1 MNPDALIVGGGLAG
15 SSAAYHLSSLGS
27 VILLEQSAF
36 PAQGASK
43 QNAGMIR
50 RMAAEPCDRAL
61 AQRTF
66 HFLNEEA
73 PLWDNPPSSQV
84 TGAILG
90 LVRDPLWLHN
100 AVGHLRAHG
109 VTIEATE
116 TNQIPAALKDA
127 PLVAAWTLPEERVAD
142 APSLVQAFLRKAK
155 TQGASV
161 HTGAHVQRLLI
172 EEGQCVGVVTND
184 GPIYAGLVVL
194 AGGAWCAHLAKKAG
208 LHRPLIPLRRMVG
221 VTALD
226 PMATDTHPWCWL
238 DDVGCYVRPKNGA
251 WLACPCDET
260 PVVPPTDFESMGEP
274 TEKEWALLQ
283 GKLQRYFPSIARLG
297 VTSGWTGLRTYTPD
311 RKPLLGADP
320 ELPGLWWAAGLGGSG
335 LSGCWGVGEALATW
349 ISGNE
354 TNWLDPAGLN
364 PARKQLSRWPILPEG
379 YPDHARLISG
389 SY

>member
-1 MNPDALIVGGGLAG
+1 MSPDALIVGAGLAG
-15 SSAAYHLSSLGS
+15 SSAAYHLSALGR
-27 VILLEQSAF
+27 VVLMEQSAL

-61 AQRTF
+61 AQRT
-66 HFLNEEA
+66 HQFLNDEA
-73 PLWDNPPSSQV
+73 PLWDYPPLSRV
-84 TGAILG
+84 TGAVLG

-109 VTIEATE
+109 VTVESTKAQ
-116 TNQIPAALKDA
+116 QIPAFKGA
-127 PLVAAWTLPEERVAD
+127 PLLAAWMLPEERVANG
-142 APSLVQAFLRKAK
+142 PSLVHAFLDKAK
-155 TQGASV
+155 NQGASV
-161 HTGAHVQRLLI
+161 QMGVQVQRLLVDQ
-172 EEGQCVGVVTND
+172 GRCVGVVTKD

-194 AGGAWCAHLAKKAG
+194 AGGAWCAHLAKEAG
-208 LHRPLIPLRRMVG
+208 LNRPLIPLRRMIG
-221 VTALD
+221 VTAVD
-226 PMATDTHPWCWL
+226 PRASDTHPWCWL

-260 PVVPPTDFESMGEP
+260 PDQTPSEFDSTGVPS
-274 TEKEWALLQ
+274 EKQWTLLNN
-283 GKLQRYFPSIARLG
+283 KLRRYFPAIATLG
-297 VTSGWTGLRTYTPD
+297 LTHGWSGLRTYTPD

-320 ELPGLWWAAGLGGSG
+320 DLPGLWWAAGLGGSG

-349 ISGNE
+349 ISGN
-354 TNWLDPAGLN
+354 TTQWLDAAGLN

-389 SY
+389 TH